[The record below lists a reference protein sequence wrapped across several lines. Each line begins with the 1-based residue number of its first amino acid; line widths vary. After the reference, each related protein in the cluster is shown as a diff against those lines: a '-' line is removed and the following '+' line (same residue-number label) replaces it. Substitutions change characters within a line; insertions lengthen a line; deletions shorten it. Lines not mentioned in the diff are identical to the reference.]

1 MTAAVSSVVDD
12 SADVVAAAAAGD
24 SAAFER
30 LVAMHHEDIRR
41 VCALVIGDDALAD
54 EAVQAAWTI
63 CWRKIGTVRDPSR
76 LRPWLASIAINEARG
91 LIRRRRRRTVVEIRS
106 TEISAEAG
114 GSLDPVGLI
123 GAIDLRNALARL
135 DPADRALLG
144 LRYVAGFDSNEIA
157 AATGR
162 SPSGTRS
169 RLARLLQRLEKELD
183 NE

>member
-12 SADVVAAAAAGD
+12 SADVVAAAAAGETPSFD
-24 SAAFER
+24 ALGGTTKKTTGGGGAF
-30 LVAMHHEDIRR
+30 LTATF
-41 VCALVIGDDALAD
+41 LAD